1 MTHFRVS
8 QVREVPDH
16 QEIFSDADTDQSI
29 IVEIVEYQPVSDTEL
44 GKYAYH
50 FGAVLWANSCRY
62 HFDEIADVGG
72 ASEHSLVDVR
82 PISDAEMPGMP
93 AGVTKLLVIGD
104 MKVCII

>member
-50 FGAVLWANSCRY
+50 FGAVL
-62 HFDEIADVGG
+62 
-72 ASEHSLVDVR
+72 
-82 PISDAEMPGMP
+82 
-93 AGVTKLLVIGD
+93 
-104 MKVCII
+104 